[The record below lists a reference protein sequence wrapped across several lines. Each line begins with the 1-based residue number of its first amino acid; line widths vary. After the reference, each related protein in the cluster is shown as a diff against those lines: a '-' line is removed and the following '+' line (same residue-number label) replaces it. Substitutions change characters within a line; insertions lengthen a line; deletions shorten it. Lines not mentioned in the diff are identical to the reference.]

1 MPVLFQT
8 PRLYIRH
15 YSPEDFEDF
24 FKLNGDPEIMRYI
37 RPAQPREKSLVFFN
51 EIMESYKTQPGQGRW
66 GMYEHTDHAFV
77 GSFAVLPVK
86 GSDKLQLGYSLLKEN
101 WGKGYASE
109 AVAGGIRYM
118 FDELALSEIAGI
130 TFPENTASQK
140 VLLRNGFV
148 FDSKIKEEDG
158 EMNLYMLYKSR

>member
-15 YSPEDFEDF
+15 YTLDDFENF
-24 FKLNGDPEIMRYI
+24 FRLNGDPEIMRYI
-37 RPAQPREKSLVFFN
+37 RPAQPRDKSLLFLK
-51 EIMESYKTQPGQGRW
+51 EIIARYEEQPGLGRW
-66 GMYEHTDHAFV
+66 GMFSHSDHEFV
-77 GSFAVLPVK
+77 GSFAVIPVQN
-86 GSDKLQLGYSLLKEN
+86 SDKLQLGYSLLKEN

-118 FDELALSEIAGI
+118 FDTLGLTEIAGI

-140 VLLRNGFV
+140 VLLRSGFA
-148 FDSKIKEEDG
+148 FDKMIKEEDG
-158 EMNLYMLYKSR
+158 EMNLYMLYKA